1 MRYPSERS
9 KRIMTTQDII
19 TDVLSK
25 SSCTFS
31 VHRPTKTIKLRIRV
45 PFKKCK
51 PPSEDKDEVDVHV
64 SVQKHKKIYL
74 TEDHSNSRY
83 IFTIMG
89 KEIKLSVPTI
99 ETSKGDHLP
108 LTVTNERGQSI
119 KFFEYNGY
127 SPYDLWWEML
137 HYGNLIEKA
146 KEEDVL
152 KLGAYTTV
160 SNNIILSVDKEFTP
174 KQPGEEI

>member
-1 MRYPSERS
+1 MKYPNP
-9 KRIMTTQDII
+9 KTKKVMTTQDII
-19 TDVLSK
+19 NDVLSK

-45 PFKKCK
+45 PFKKCR
-51 PPSEDKDEVDVHV
+51 PRFDLQDVSDVYV
-64 SVQKHKKIYL
+64 SVDRHKKIYL
-74 TEDHSNSRY
+74 TEDHSNKRY

-89 KEIKLSVPTI
+89 KEIRLSVPTV
-99 ETSKGDHLP
+99 ETSKGEHPP
-108 LTVTNERGQSI
+108 LVVSNEKGQSI
-119 KFFEYNGY
+119 KFHEYNGY
-127 SPYDLWWEML
+127 TPYDLWWEML

-160 SNNIILSVDKEFTP
+160 SNNIFLAVNKELTP
-174 KQPGEEI
+174 AKPGEPI